1 MNVSAPFIS
10 RPIATALLAV
20 AVLLSG
26 ILGYMELP
34 VSSLPE
40 VEFPTIQVTTQ
51 LPGAGP
57 DTIAN
62 LITAPLE
69 RQLGEIQG
77 VVGMT
82 STSSQGLSQIIM
94 QFSLDR
100 DIDDAAQDVQAAINA
115 SAGTLPTSLPYPPV
129 YAKVNPADT
138 PIVTLALTSKSVP
151 LYTMADAAVTL
162 LQPKLS
168 QISGIGQVTVLGG
181 LREAY
186 RIQVDPARLAAYS
199 LSLEDIRNAVT
210 DGNQNGSKGGFDGP
224 AQSFT
229 LGANDQLETAQSYAD
244 LVVAWRNNAPV
255 RVRDVGRVITSMENN
270 QTDVR
275 YNGQP
280 AVVLSI
286 QRQPGANIVATADLV
301 KKALPKLEKTMPG
314 GVKITLVSDRTT
326 TIRASVN
333 DVQFTLILSILLVV
347 LVIYLFLG
355 SIRATIIPGLAL
367 PLSLIGTFGVMYFLG
382 YGLDNLSLMALTVA
396 AGFVV
401 DDAIVMIENVVR
413 FIEDGVPPLE
423 AAYRG
428 ARQIGFTIISLTISL
443 IAVFIPL
450 LFMSGVVGKLFHE
463 FAVTL
468 SVAVIVSAVIS
479 LTLTPMMCGRLLRP
493 VSAER
498 PGWPARMAEAGFE
511 RLLALYRVTLIWVLR
526 RQPLVLLISVATLVG
541 TILLYVVVPKGFL
554 PQQDTGSVIAIT
566 EASQQIS
573 IPAMIALQSQAAAA
587 FRKVD
592 GVTNVVSDVG
602 TGTENATPNSG
613 QITISLAPIG
623 QRPGVDTIV
632 DELRQ
637 AAADIPGLTIYYQPV
652 QDIQLGTSITRTAYQ
667 YRLTDTDATELNAFV
682 PKLVAKLQ
690 TVPQLAH
697 VSSDQQND
705 GGAISIHVDRAEA
718 MRVGVPMQTVENI
731 LDDAFGQR
739 QISTIFGQTNQYRVI
754 LEVDPR
760 FSQSPEL
767 LDMLYFPGNVVS
779 SSTANST
786 TTGANLN
793 NNTTSGSSS
802 TQVASG
808 SSNTQTATTTASTG
822 TSSST
827 SAQVPLTAFATVTRG
842 TTPLSIMH
850 DEQFPAATI
859 GFDLAPGVSL
869 GGAVN
874 AIDRAEAELGV
885 PGTISGSY
893 QGDAAEFESS
903 LASEPWLILAAV
915 VVIYIVLGVLYEST
929 IHPVTILSTL
939 PSAGIGALLA
949 LMLTGNDL
957 SIVALVGVVLL
968 MGIVKKNAIMMI
980 DFAIEAQ
987 SRGRL
992 TPAQAIE
999 QACLL
1004 RFRPIMMT
1012 TMAALLGALPL
1023 ILQGGAGS
1031 ELRRPLGITIV
1042 GGLILSQLLTLYTT
1056 PVIYLAMERL
1066 RPTPRR
1072 RATAAV
1078 AARPAE

>member
-1 MNVSAPFIS
+1 VNVSAPFIS
-10 RPIATALLAV
+10 RPIATALLAI

-57 DTIAN
+57 DTVAN

-100 DIDDAAQDVQAAINA
+100 NIDDAAQDVQAAINA

-181 LREAY
+181 LRQAY

-199 LSLEDIRNAVT
+199 LSLEDIRTAVT

-255 RVRDVGRVITSMENN
+255 RLRDVGRVVTSMENN

-301 KKALPKLEKTMPG
+301 KKALPKLEQSMPG

-498 PGWPARMAEAGFE
+498 PGWPARMAEAGFQ
-511 RLLALYRVTLIWVLR
+511 RVLDFYRVTLIWVLR
-526 RQPLVLLISVATLVG
+526 RQLLVLLISVATLVG

-573 IPAMIALQSQAAAA
+573 IPAMIALQSQAATA

-602 TGTENATPNSG
+602 TGTANATPNSG

-623 QRPGVDTIV
+623 QRPGVDSIV
-632 DELRQ
+632 DALRQ

-682 PKLVAKLQ
+682 PRLVAQLQ

-705 GGAISIHVDRAEA
+705 GGAISIHVDRAQA

-760 FSQSPEL
+760 FSQSPDL

-779 SSTANST
+779 SSGSNSSSTGSNT
-786 TTGANLN
+786 T
-793 NNTTSGSSS
+793 NNTTSGSGTS
-802 TQVASG
+802 VASG
-808 SSNTQTATTTASTG
+808 SSNTQTATSTASTG

-827 SAQVPLTAFATVTRG
+827 SAQIPLNAFATVARG

-869 GGAVN
+869 GAAVN
-874 AIDRAEAELGV
+874 AIDRAEAALGV
-885 PGTISGSY
+885 PSTVSGSY

-949 LMLTGNDL
+949 LILTGNDL

-987 SRGRL
+987 SGGRL
-992 TPAQAIE
+992 TAAQAIE

-1072 RATAAV
+1072 RTAAA
-1078 AARPAE
+1078 AARPAG

>member
-1 MNVSAPFIS
+1 VNVSAPFIS

-26 ILGYMELP
+26 LLGYMALP

-57 DTIAN
+57 DTVAN

-138 PIVTLALTSKSVP
+138 PIVTLTLTSKSVP
-151 LYTMADAAVTL
+151 LYAMADAAVTL

-181 LREAY
+181 LRQAY
-186 RIQVDPARLAAYS
+186 RVQVDPARLAAYS
-199 LSLEDIRNAVT
+199 LSLEDVRNAVT

-224 AQSFT
+224 SQSFT
-229 LGANDQLETAQSYAD
+229 LGANDQLESAQSYAD

-255 RVRDVGRVITSMENN
+255 RIRDVGRVITAMENN

-301 KKALPKLEKTMPG
+301 KKALPELEKSMPG

-333 DVQFTLILSILLVV
+333 DVQFTLLLSILLVV

-468 SVAVIVSAVIS
+468 SVAVIVSAVVS

-498 PGWPARMAEAGFE
+498 PGWPARMAEAGFQ
-511 RLLALYRVTLIWVLR
+511 RVLGFYRVTLIWVLR

-554 PQQDTGSVIAIT
+554 PEQDTGSVIAIT

-587 FRKVD
+587 FRKVE

-623 QRPGVDTIV
+623 QRPGVDSII
-632 DELRQ
+632 DSLRQ

-682 PKLVAKLQ
+682 PRLVAQLQ

-760 FSQSPEL
+760 FSQSPDL

-779 SSTANST
+779 SSGSNSSSTGSNT
-786 TTGANLN
+786 T
-793 NNTTSGSSS
+793 NNTTSGSGTS
-802 TQVASG
+802 VASG
-808 SSNTQTATTTASTG
+808 SSNTQTATSTASTG

-827 SAQVPLTAFATVTRG
+827 SAQIPLSAFATVTRG

-869 GGAVN
+869 GAAVN
-874 AIDRAEAELGV
+874 AINRAEAALSV
-885 PGTISGSY
+885 PSTISGSY
-893 QGDAAEFESS
+893 QGNAAEFESS
-903 LASEPWLILAAV
+903 LASEPWLILAAI

-987 SRGRL
+987 SQGRR

-1072 RATAAV
+1072 RTAA
-1078 AARPAE
+1078 APRPAG

>member
-1 MNVSAPFIS
+1 VNVSAPFIA

-20 AVLLSG
+20 AVLLAG
-26 ILGYMELP
+26 LLGYMSLP

-57 DTIAN
+57 DTIAT

-77 VVGMT
+77 VQGMT
-82 STSSQGLSQIIM
+82 STSSEGLSQIVL
-94 QFSLDR
+94 QFALTR
-100 DIDDAAQDVQAAINA
+100 DIDLAAQDVQAAITA
-115 SAGTLPTSLPYPPV
+115 SAGTLPTSLPYPPI
-129 YAKVNPADT
+129 YAKVNPADS
-138 PIVTLALTSKSVP
+138 PIITLALMSDSVP
-151 LYTMADAAVTL
+151 LQTIADATSTL

-181 LREAY
+181 LRQAF

-199 LSLEDIRNAVT
+199 LSLEDIRTAV
-210 DGNQNGSKGGFDGP
+210 DNGNQNGSKGGFDGP
-224 AQSFT
+224 NQSFT
-229 LGANDQLETAQSYAD
+229 LAANDQLETAQSYSD
-244 LVVAWRNNAPV
+244 LVIAWRNSAPV
-255 RVRDVGRVITSMENN
+255 HLRDVAHVVSGLENSH
-270 QTDVR
+270 TDVR
-275 YNGQP
+275 YNGHE

-286 QRQPGANIVATADLV
+286 QRQPGANIVATADTV
-301 KKALPKLEKTMPG
+301 KKMLPTLEKSLPG

-326 TIRASVN
+326 TIRSSVS
-333 DVQFTLILSILLVV
+333 DVQFTLILSVILVV

-355 SIRATIIPGLAL
+355 SIRATIIPGVAL

-396 AGFVV
+396 SGFVV

-413 FIEDGVPPLE
+413 FIEEGVPPMQ

-428 ARQIGFTIISLTISL
+428 ARQIGFTIVSLTVSL

-468 SVAVIVSAVIS
+468 SVAVIVSAIIS

-493 VSAER
+493 VVKER
-498 PGWPARMAEAGFE
+498 QAWPARMTDAGFGQVL
-511 RLLALYRVTLIWVLR
+511 RFYRVTLLWVLR
-526 RQPLVLLISVATLVG
+526 RQALVLLISAGTLVG
-541 TILLYVVVPKGFL
+541 TVLLYIAIPKGFL
-554 PQQDTGSVIAIT
+554 PEQDTGSVIAVT
-566 EASQQIS
+566 EATQAIS
-573 IPAMIALQSQAAAA
+573 IPAMIALENKAADA
-587 FRKVD
+587 FRQVK
-592 GVTNVVSDVG
+592 GVTNVTSVVG
-602 TGTENATPNSG
+602 TGTVNATPNVG
-613 QITISLAPIG
+613 QITITLAPIG
-623 QRPGVDTIV
+623 SRPGVDRIV
-632 DELRQ
+632 DDLRD
-637 AAADIPGLTIYYQPV
+637 AASNIPGLTVFYRPV

-667 YRLTDTDATELNAFV
+667 YELTDTDKTELAAFV
-682 PKLVAKLQ
+682 PKLVAKLS
-690 TVPQLAH
+690 TLPQIEH

-705 GGAISIHVDRAEA
+705 GGGIAITVDRAMA
-718 MRVGVPMQTVENI
+718 MRIGVSMQTVENI
-731 LDDAFGQR
+731 LYDAFGQR

-754 LEVDPR
+754 EEVDPA
-760 FSQSPEL
+760 FATSPDL
-767 LDMLYFPGNVVS
+767 LYTLRFPGNATSSSNTTSTTSSTASS
-779 SSTANST
+779 SSTT
-786 TTGANLN
+786 VG
-793 NNTTSGSSS
+793 
-802 TQVASG
+802 SG
-808 SSNTQTATTTASTG
+808 SSNTASTTTTPT
-822 TSSST
+822 TSSVT
-827 SAQVPLTAFATVTRG
+827 AQIPLSAFATITRQNS
-842 TTPLSIMH
+842 PLSISH
-850 DEQFPAATI
+850 DEQFPAASI

-869 GGAVN
+869 GQAVN
-874 AIDRAEAELGV
+874 AIGQAETELDV
-885 PGTISGSY
+885 PSTISGSY
-893 QGDAAEFESS
+893 SGDAAEFQSS
-903 LASEPWLILAAV
+903 LASEPWLILAAI

-929 IHPVTILSTL
+929 IHPITILSTL

-949 LMLTGNDL
+949 LMVTGNDL

-987 SRGRL
+987 RGGRR

-1023 ILQGGAGS
+1023 IIEGGAGA

-1066 RPTPRR
+1066 RRDPRR
-1072 RATAAV
+1072 RSTAS
-1078 AARPAE
+1078 AAPRPAA

>member
-1 MNVSAPFIS
+1 VNVSAPFIA

-20 AVLLSG
+20 AVLLAG
-26 ILGYMELP
+26 ILGYMSLP

-77 VVGMT
+77 VQGMT
-82 STSSQGLSQIIM
+82 STSSEGLSQIVL
-94 QFSLDR
+94 QFALTR
-100 DIDDAAQDVQAAINA
+100 DIDLAAQDVQGAITA
-115 SAGTLPTSLPYPPV
+115 SAGTLPTSLPYPPI
-129 YAKVNPADT
+129 YAKVNPADS
-138 PIVTLALTSKSVP
+138 PILTLALMSDSVP
-151 LYTMADAAVTL
+151 IQTIADAAATL

-181 LREAY
+181 LRQAF

-199 LSLEDIRNAVT
+199 LSLEDIRTAVD

-224 AQSFT
+224 NQSFT

-244 LVVAWRNNAPV
+244 LVIAWRNSAPV
-255 RVRDVGRVITSMENN
+255 HLRDVGHVVSGLENSH
-270 QTDVR
+270 TDVR
-275 YNGQP
+275 YNGHE

-286 QRQPGANIVATADLV
+286 QRQPGANIVATADTV
-301 KKALPKLEKTMPG
+301 KQMLPKLEQSLPG

-326 TIRASVN
+326 TIRSSVS
-333 DVQFTLILSILLVV
+333 DVQFTLILSVILVV

-355 SIRATIIPGLAL
+355 SIRATIIPGVAL

-396 AGFVV
+396 SGFVV

-413 FIEDGVPPLE
+413 FIEEGVPPMQ

-428 ARQIGFTIISLTISL
+428 ARQIGFTIISLTVSL

-468 SVAVIVSAVIS
+468 SVAVVVSAVIS

-493 VSAER
+493 VVKER
-498 PGWPARMAEAGFE
+498 QAWPARMTDAGFGQVL
-511 RLLALYRVTLIWVLR
+511 RFYRVTLIWVLR
-526 RQPLVLLISVATLVG
+526 RQILVLLISAGTLVG
-541 TILLYVVVPKGFL
+541 TVLLYIAIPKGFL
-554 PQQDTGSVIAIT
+554 PEQDTGSVIAVT
-566 EASQQIS
+566 QAAQAIS
-573 IPAMIALQSQAAAA
+573 IPAMIELENKAAEA
-587 FRKVD
+587 FRHVK
-592 GVTNVVSDVG
+592 GVTNVTSVVG
-602 TGTENATPNSG
+602 TGTENATPNVG
-613 QITISLAPIG
+613 QITVTLAPIG
-623 QRPGVDTIV
+623 SRPGVDRIV
-632 DELRQ
+632 DDLRD
-637 AAADIPGLTIYYQPV
+637 AASGIPGLTVYYRPV

-667 YRLTDTDATELNAFV
+667 YELTDTDKDELAAFV
-682 PKLVAKLQ
+682 PKLVAKLS
-690 TVPQLAH
+690 TLPQIEH

-705 GGAISIHVDRAEA
+705 GGGIAINVDRAMA
-718 MRVGVPMQTVENI
+718 MRLGVSMQTVENI
-731 LDDAFGQR
+731 LYDAFGQR

-754 LEVDPR
+754 EEVDPA
-760 FSQSPEL
+760 FATSPDL
-767 LDMLYFPGNVVS
+767 LYTLRFPGNTTSS
-779 SSTANST
+779 SSTSSAATTAAVSTSST
-786 TTGANLN
+786 T
-793 NNTTSGSSS
+793 
-802 TQVASG
+802 VASG
-808 SSNTQTATTTASTG
+808 SSNAASTTTTATTASVT
-822 TSSST
+822 
-827 SAQVPLTAFATVTRG
+827 AQVPLSAFATITRENS
-842 TTPLSIMH
+842 PLSISH
-850 DEQFPAATI
+850 DEQFPAASI
-859 GFDLAPGVSL
+859 GFDLASGVSL
-869 GGAVN
+869 GQAVN
-874 AIDRAEAELGV
+874 AIAKAETELGV
-885 PGTISGSY
+885 PSTITGSY
-893 QGDAAEFESS
+893 SGDAAEFESS
-903 LASEPWLILAAV
+903 LASEPWLILAAI

-987 SRGRL
+987 RGGRR

-1023 ILQGGAGS
+1023 IIEGGAGA

-1066 RPTPRR
+1066 RRDPRR
-1072 RATAAV
+1072 RTAS
-1078 AARPAE
+1078 AAPRPAR

>member
-10 RPIATALLAV
+10 RPVATALLAI

-57 DTIAN
+57 DTVAN

-94 QFSLDR
+94 QFALDR

-151 LYTMADAAVTL
+151 LYAMADAAVTL

-168 QISGIGQVTVLGG
+168 QIGGIGQVTVLGG

-199 LSLEDIRNAVT
+199 LSLEDIRNAVA

-244 LVVAWRNNAPV
+244 LVVTWRNNAPV
-255 RVRDVGRVITSMENN
+255 RLRDVGRVVTAMENN

-275 YNGQP
+275 YNGNP

-301 KKALPKLEKTMPG
+301 KKALPKLEQSMPG
-314 GVKITLVSDRTT
+314 GVTITLVSDRTT
-326 TIRASVN
+326 TIRASVG
-333 DVQFTLILSILLVV
+333 DVQFTLLLSILLVV

-423 AAYRG
+423 AAFRG

-498 PGWPARMAEAGFE
+498 PGWPARMAEAGFQ
-511 RLLALYRVTLIWVLR
+511 RVLGFYRVTLIWVLR

-573 IPAMIALQSQAAAA
+573 IPAMIALQNQAAAA

-602 TGTENATPNSG
+602 TGTANATPNSG

-623 QRPGVDTIV
+623 QRPGVDRIV
-632 DELRQ
+632 DALRQ

-667 YRLTDTDATELNAFV
+667 YRLTDTDATELDAFV
-682 PKLVAKLQ
+682 PKLVAQLQ
-690 TVPQLAH
+690 TVPELAH

-705 GGAISIHVDRAEA
+705 GGAISIHVDRAQA

-760 FSQSPEL
+760 FSQSPDL

-779 SSTANST
+779 SSGANSS
-786 TTGANLN
+786 TTGSNST
-793 NNTTSGSSS
+793 NNTTSGSGTS
-802 TQVASG
+802 VASG
-808 SSNTQTATTTASTG
+808 SSNTQTATSTASTG

-827 SAQVPLTAFATVTRG
+827 SAQIPLNAFATVTRG

-869 GGAVN
+869 GAAVS
-874 AIDRAEAELGV
+874 AIDRAEATLGV
-885 PGTISGSY
+885 PSTVSGSY

-949 LMLTGNDL
+949 LILTGNDL

-1072 RATAAV
+1072 RVAAA